1 MFFITRAET
10 PLMARLTP
18 QRVLRRLSLS
28 LCAVSVSLMLAACG
42 ATPTAAP
49 TATQTATLTPTN
61 VPTATL
67 TPTNVP
73 TRTPTAT
80 SSPTASA
87 TPTNLPISTSTP
99 TPSATVSPTNTPSPI
114 ISCQFD
120 GQTFGLAV
128 LATGLEK
135 PIFVTHAGDGSNRL
149 FIVEKRGVI
158 RIWQAGQ
165 LLATPFLDISTLVR
179 SSSSEQGLLGLA
191 FAPDFASSRLFFVNY
206 TNLQGDTIVERY
218 GVTDDP
224 NRADPTSAFRILR
237 IDQPAPNHNG
247 GMIAFGPDGNLW
259 IGTGDG
265 GGAGDV
271 YGNGQNPKSLL
282 GKMLRLDVTS
292 DPSKPYQ
299 VPADNPWVNQAWN
312 GQTMAPEVWALGLRN
327 PWRFSFD
334 RVTGDLWIGDVG
346 QNTYEEVDLV
356 TAEQKGYP
364 NGGLNFGWP
373 IMEGAHCY
381 GSSAGCNRQGLALPV
396 VEYDHDS
403 GGCAVT
409 GGYVYRGAVMPELEG
424 VYFYGD
430 YCSGYIWA
438 LRAAGSGVQAPVR
451 VFASDLSISSFGE
464 DETGELVVAD
474 LGQGRIFQLVKP

>member
-1 MFFITRAET
+1 M
-10 PLMARLTP
+10 
-18 QRVLRRLSLS
+18 
-28 LCAVSVSLMLAACG
+28 
-42 ATPTAAP
+42 
-49 TATQTATLTPTN
+49 TL
-61 VPTATL
+61 
-67 TPTNVP
+67 
-73 TRTPTAT
+73 
-80 SSPTASA
+80 
-87 TPTNLPISTSTP
+87 
-99 TPSATVSPTNTPSPI
+99 
-114 ISCQFD
+114 
-120 GQTFGLAV
+120 GLAV
-128 LATGLEK
+128 LVTGLDD
-135 PIFVTHAGDGSNRL
+135 PIFVTHAGEGSGRL
-149 FIVEKRGVI
+149 FIVEKRGLI

-165 LLATPFLDISTLVR
+165 LLAMPFLDISARVR

-224 NRADPTSAFRILR
+224 NRADSTSAFRVLR

-271 YGNGQNPKSLL
+271 YRNGQNPQSLL

-292 DPSKPYQ
+292 DPSKPYR
-299 VPADNPWVNQAWN
+299 VPADNPWVSQTWN
-312 GQTMAPEVWALGLRN
+312 GQTMAPEIWALGLRN

-334 RVTGDLWIGDVG
+334 RATGDLWIGDVG

-373 IMEGAHCY
+373 IMEGTHCY
-381 GSSAGCNRQGLALPV
+381 GSSAGCGRQGLTLPA

-409 GGYVYRGAVMPELEG
+409 GGYVYRGAAMPELEG

-438 LRAAGSGVQAPVR
+438 LRAADSGVQAPVR

-464 DETGELVVAD
+464 DEAGELYVAD
-474 LGQGRIFQLVKP
+474 LDKGAIFQLVKP